1 MRNDSTF
8 QILNDLDVENML
20 PRTVNIIA
28 VNEATDNYH
37 RSMVN
42 PFYSTI
48 NESLNV
54 YTGMKNTIAE

>member
-1 MRNDSTF
+1 MRNESTF

-28 VNEATDNYH
+28 VNEATDNYQ

-54 YTGMKNTIAE
+54 